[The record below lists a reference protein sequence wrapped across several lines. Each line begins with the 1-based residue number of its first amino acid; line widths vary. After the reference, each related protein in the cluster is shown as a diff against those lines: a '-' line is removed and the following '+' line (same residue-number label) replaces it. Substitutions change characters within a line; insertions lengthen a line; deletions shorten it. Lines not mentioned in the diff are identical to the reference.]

1 MTRVKTIKVIDSNHN
16 AVNNVNEL
24 EFVDGYIYANVWYKN
39 VLLKI
44 DPNTGIIVN
53 EWNLEK
59 LAKAEFSFQTQEK
72 NSYTADCLNGI
83 AYDPRTGNF
92 FLTGKLYHLV
102 FELKLN

>member
-59 LAKAEFSFQTQEK
+59 LAKAEFSF
-72 NSYTADCLNGI
+72 
-83 AYDPRTGNF
+83 
-92 FLTGKLYHLV
+92 
-102 FELKLN
+102 